1 MRTLKTII
9 LKMLLCGIIGFGALY
24 GEQPNILWITSEDN
38 GPDLGA
44 YDLQY
49 AHTPA
54 LDGLAAQSAIYTNA
68 FATAG
73 VCAPAR
79 STIITGMYPPALG
92 SQHMR
97 SRAPLPEGIR
107 FYSHYLR
114 EAGYYCTNNSKK
126 DYNLIEPEGAWDE
139 SGRNAHWKN
148 APEDR
153 PFFAIFNHTISH
165 ESKIRLGEKSFPHHK
180 VEDAPVP
187 PYHPDIPET
196 RRDWAQYHANISKL
210 DEIVAGNL
218 KELDEAGLE
227 ENTIVFYYGD
237 HGSGMPRHKRWLWDS
252 GIHIPLLVRIPER
265 WRHLREV
272 APGKKT
278 DRLVSFV
285 DLGPTVLSLA
295 GLKPPAHMHGRAFLG
310 GHAVAPRQYVHAFRG
325 RMDERYDMVRAVRD
339 KRYKFIRNYNPHQVY
354 GQYIA
359 YMFQTDTTR
368 LWKEMFD
375 QGKLN
380 AVQSA
385 FWRSKPPIEFY
396 DTRLDPHEVKNLAS
410 SLEHAGQ
417 LARLAAELDRWQLEI
432 RDLGFLPEGQMH
444 DRRDNLTPYEFGRD
458 ITKYPLARIKSA
470 AEKAVSATTDDL
482 DQLRAMMSD
491 PDAAVRYWG
500 ATGCILLA
508 EKAAPARGDLIR
520 LCKDSSADVRTAAAQ
535 ALFVLGE
542 GGRAVVVLEGVMK
555 EKNAFSR
562 LRAMNVLDHMN
573 ETARVSVAR
582 IAEFGDG
589 EKIGAYGENYIGNVI
604 KKAASDLGI
613 PTPGS
618 KEKPSSQK
626 QRREGRGKGKSKGGK
641 AQPKGGKAQPKG
653 GKAQPES

>member
-1 MRTLKTII
+1 MSVLRTNI
-9 LKMLLCGIIGFGALY
+9 LKILSCLIIGMGSLDAK
-24 GEQPNILWITSEDN
+24 QPNILWITSEDN

-44 YDLQY
+44 FGQKY

-54 LDGLAAQSAIYTNA
+54 LDNFASQSAIYTHA

-126 DYNLIEPEGAWDE
+126 DYNLLEPPGAWDD
-139 SGRNAHWKN
+139 SSRNAHWKN
-148 APEDR
+148 APKGK

-165 ESKIRLGEKSFPHHK
+165 ESKIRLQEKSFPHHK
-180 VEDAPVP
+180 TVDAPVP
-187 PYHPDIPET
+187 PYHPEIPET
-196 RRDWAQYHANISKL
+196 KRDWAQYHANISKL
-210 DEIVAGNL
+210 DKIVEANL
-218 KELDEAGLE
+218 KELEDAGRLE
-227 ENTIVFYYGD
+227 DTIVFYYGD

-252 GIHIPLLVRIPER
+252 GIHIPLLVRIPEK
-265 WRHLREV
+265 WGSWREV

-295 GLKPPAHMHGRAFLG
+295 GLKPPPHMHGKAFLG
-310 GHAVAPRQYVHAFRG
+310 VHKVAPRQYVHAFRG

-339 KRYKFIRNYNPHQVY
+339 KRYKYIRNYNPHQVY

-368 LWKEMFD
+368 IWKEMYD
-375 QGKLN
+375 QGQLN

-385 FWRSKPPIEFY
+385 FWKTKSPVEFY
-396 DTRLDPHEVKNLAS
+396 DTHADPHEVNNLAS
-410 SLEHAGQ
+410 SAKHAAQ
-417 LARLAAELDRWQLEI
+417 LARLAGELDRWQMEI

-444 DRRDNLTPYEFGRD
+444 DRRGELSPYEFGLNA
-458 ITKYPLARIKSA
+458 KNYPLVRIKAA
-470 AEKAVSATTDDL
+470 AEKAVDATADDL
-482 DQLRAMMSD
+482 EQLRDMMRD
-491 PDAAVRYWG
+491 PDAAIRYWG

-508 EKAAPARGDLIR
+508 EKAAPARRDLLR
-520 LCKDSSADVRTAAAQ
+520 LCDDSSADVRTVAAQ
-535 ALFVLGE
+535 ALFKQGE
-542 GGRAVVVLEGVMK
+542 GGRAVVVLQAVMQ

-562 LRAMNVLDHMN
+562 LRAMNVLDHMD
-573 ETARVSVAR
+573 ETARVAVAR
-582 IAEFGDG
+582 IAEIGDG

-604 KKAASDLGI
+604 KKAAADLGI
-613 PTPGS
+613 STAKSAG
-618 KEKPSSQK
+618 KKLRGK
-626 QRREGRGKGKSKGGK
+626 QRREKQSAREKRD
-641 AQPKGGKAQPKG
+641 
-653 GKAQPES
+653 

>member
-1 MRTLKTII
+1 MTLKVSMI
-9 LKMLLCGIIGFGALY
+9 LAALACCGPVGAAKR
-24 GEQPNILWITSEDN
+24 PNILWITSEDN
-38 GPDLGA
+38 GADLGA
-44 YDLQY
+44 YGFDY

-54 LDGLAAQSAIYTNA
+54 LDMLAGQSAIYSNA

-97 SRAPLPEGIR
+97 SRASLPEGIR

-126 DYNLIEPEGAWDE
+126 DYNLLEPSGAWDE
-139 SGRNAHWKN
+139 SSRNAHWKN
-148 APEDR
+148 CPEGK

-165 ESKIRLGEKSFPHHK
+165 ESKIRLREKSFPHHK
-180 VEDAPVP
+180 IGDAPVP

-210 DEIVAGNL
+210 DDIVAGNL
-218 KELDEAGLE
+218 KDLADAGLDD
-227 ENTIVFYYGD
+227 NTIVFYYGD

-252 GIHIPLLVRIPER
+252 GIHIPLLVRIPDK
-265 WRHLREV
+265 WKHLREV
-272 APGKKT
+272 APGRTT

-295 GLKPPAHMHGRAFLG
+295 GVKPPSHMHGKAFLG
-310 GHAVAPRQYVHAFRG
+310 EHAVAPRQYVHAFRG

-339 KRYKFIRNYNPHQVY
+339 KRYKYIRNYNPHQIY

-368 LWKEMFD
+368 LWREMFD
-375 QGKLN
+375 EGKLN

-385 FWRSKPPIEFY
+385 FWKVKPPVEFY
-396 DTRLDPHEVKNLAS
+396 DIETDPHEVKNLAS
-410 SLEHAGQ
+410 SPAHAQ
-417 LARLAAELDRWQLEI
+417 VRARFASELDRWQEEI

-444 DRRDNLTPYEFGRD
+444 DRRGKLTPYEFGQD
-458 ITKYPLARIKSA
+458 AGKYPFRKIKEA
-470 AEKAVSATTDDL
+470 AEKAASATPGSL
-482 DQLRAMMSD
+482 EQLRTMMSD

-500 ATGCILLA
+500 ATGCIILA
-508 EKAAPARGDLIR
+508 EKAATARRDLVK
-520 LCKDSSADVRTAAAQ
+520 LCKDPSPDVRTAAAQ
-535 ALFVLGE
+535 ALFILGE
-542 GGRAVVVLEGVMK
+542 GGRALTVLEGVMR

-562 LRAMNVLDHMN
+562 LRAMNVLDHMD
-573 ETARVSVAR
+573 ETARPVVAR
-582 IAEFGDG
+582 IAELGDSA
-589 EKIGAYGENYIGNVI
+589 KIGAYGENYIGKVI
-604 KKAASDLGI
+604 SKAASDLGI
-613 PTPGS
+613 
-618 KEKPSSQK
+618 SST
-626 QRREGRGKGKSKGGK
+626 GGKGKKSRGKQRQKGGG
-641 AQPKGGKAQPKG
+641 KGK
-653 GKAQPES
+653 